1 MPRQSRKFDFDVA
14 ISFAGSDRA
23 KARVLAVLLRAAG
36 TRVFFDE
43 FEKARL
49 WGTHGTA
56 EFHGVYAE
64 RARFVIVL
72 VSREYSEREWTRHE
86 LRSVRERA
94 MREKGAYLLPVRT
107 DDDAWLEGVP
117 KDVLYLGWRMEG
129 PLSITAAVQHKLKRT
144 PLPPR
149 RLSKAALEA
158 FDHVDIRDL
167 AGIPSRVLNALERKG
182 VRTLSDLLS
191 LTEYEFLTTAN
202 LGKKSLGDV
211 NGVLS
216 AMGLRLGMT
225 EAANRGRGGARVI
238 S

>member
-1 MPRQSRKFDFDVA
+1 MSRQSRKFDFDVA

-23 KARVLAVLLRAAG
+23 KARVLAVLLRSAG

-72 VSREYSEREWTRHE
+72 ASRDYSEREWTRHE

-94 MREKGAYLLPVRT
+94 MREKGAYLLPVQT
-107 DDDAWLEGVP
+107 EEGAWLEGVP
-117 KDVLYLGWRMEG
+117 KDVLYLGWRKEG
-129 PLSITAAVQHKLKRT
+129 PLSITTAVQHKLKRT

-149 RLSKAALEA
+149 YIPEAALEA
-158 FDHVDIRDL
+158 FDHVKIRDL
-167 AGIPSRVLNALERKG
+167 AGIPSRVFNAMERKG
-182 VRTLSDLLS
+182 IRTLGNLLR
-191 LTEYEFLTTAN
+191 LTELEFLTMAN
-202 LGKKSLGDV
+202 LGKKSLEDV

-216 AMGLRLGMT
+216 SMGLRLGMT
-225 EAANRGRGGARVI
+225 EAAGRGQGGARMRP
-238 S
+238 